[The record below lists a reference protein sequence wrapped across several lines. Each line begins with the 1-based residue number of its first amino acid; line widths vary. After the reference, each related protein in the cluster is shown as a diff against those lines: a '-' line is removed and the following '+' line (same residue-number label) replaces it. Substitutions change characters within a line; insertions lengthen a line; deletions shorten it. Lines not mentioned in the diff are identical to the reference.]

1 MILTLNALA
10 FPHLLDHASY
20 AVDLNQVLV
29 TRSWQINQMN
39 VIYLCQPTRYVVIF
53 ILNCQFQEVG
63 FIFLW
68 FMSNFMYFYFQTSRI
83 PVNVNKSCLVT
94 FLFIFF
100 SVHRLMINSLV

>member
-68 FMSNFMYFYFQTSRI
+68 FMSDFMF
-83 PVNVNKSCLVT
+83 
-94 FLFIFF
+94 FF
-100 SVHRLMINSLV
+100 SIFKLVVSL